1 MKTRVGGFAPS
12 GSSVPEVAVPSRMSV
27 HAGLRTL
34 KPLPVD
40 AKRRE
45 SLAVRRKVTPIGG
58 PEAAAVASAGDKNN
72 NV

>member
-1 MKTRVGGFAPS
+1 MKTRVGQFALS
-12 GSSVPEVAVPSRMSV
+12 GSSVPEVAAPSRMSV

-45 SLAVRRKVTPIGG
+45 SLAVRRKVTPLGG
-58 PEAAAVASAGDKNN
+58 PETTVASAGDKNN